1 MKTTIT
7 SLILVI
13 VALCTFAQTP
23 QSFNYQAVL
32 RDASGN
38 ILANQNIEIQVDIL
52 QGSASGSAIF
62 SENHSTTTNNFG
74 LVNLTVG
81 SISSTNFS
89 SIDWTDGP
97 FFIQISVDGT
107 VMGTSQ
113 LLSVPFAMH
122 AITVENDAVEDDDA
136 DPENEIQ
143 VLSIN
148 ADTIFLSS
156 GGFAILPPETDPAFT
171 NWDKSSGITIS
182 ESQISDLQH
191 FTGDSITGNETAFE
205 DWDKNADDDFT
216 AEDETDPVFSSSLA
230 AAITA
235 EDTARWASN
244 NYTQNE
250 LQNLKLEN
258 QQLSISGGNTIDLSE
273 AYYIADSSATNEL
286 QDISLNGTQLSISK
300 GSTVDLAPLQD
311 GTGTDNQTISLD
323 GNQLVISNGNRIY
336 LPYIRTEGDSN
347 PHNEIQTLSIAN
359 DTISLSRK
367 GGQVKLPAETDP
379 LFTDWDKS
387 TGIKITE
394 SQITDLDHFTNADE
408 TDPVYATDSASLK
421 NTIAK
426 NKQAVIDTAS
436 LLRIDLATKTAL
448 ADTATLIHN
457 ETAQNKQAIIDTVAN
472 IRADMLTSEIDPVF
486 GASVASAITS
496 ADTASWNRDTSATNE
511 IELPSQTGN
520 AGKYLTTD
528 GINTSWDSIPA
539 ASDLLSI
546 GTANG
551 LSLSNQH
558 LSLATAT
565 TSSAGAL
572 SSSDKTKLNKIA
584 SANTTTHGKYS
595 TAMGYKTTA
604 SGEYGSTA
612 MGYKT
617 TANGKYSTAMGYETT
632 ASGQA
637 STAMGNSTKASEDYS
652 TAMGNETTASGQA
665 STAMGY
671 GTTASGYY
679 STAMG
684 YGTTASGVSSTAM
697 GAETTASGQYG
708 STAMGNGTT
717 ASGFYSTAMGY
728 NTNAK
733 AEKSTAM
740 GAGTTASG
748 VRSLAMGTQTTAS
761 GLAATAMGYKTI
773 ASGEYSTAMGNYASA
788 NKDGSFVYADNSSTT
803 QVEANYENIFKVRAS
818 GGVTFYTNSTC
829 TSGGYLSPGG
839 SAWYYVS
846 DSTKK
851 ENFLDANGEYFL
863 ESISKM
869 KLGSWNYKSQRSTNL
884 RHYGAM
890 AQEVYRYFG
899 KDELGTIGCDTLLN
913 TGDIDGI
920 MMIGIQALEKRST
933 DAKEKIAALCQQ
945 NEELKQIIENLQN
958 ANTALKAE
966 KDTEVGEL
974 KAENVEIKQRLSE
987 LEALV
992 EKALGS
998 NTKLSE
1004 K

>member
-38 ILANQNIEIQVDIL
+38 ILANQNIEIQVGIL

-62 SENHSTTTNNFG
+62 SETHSTTTNNFG

-107 VMGTSQ
+107 IMGTSQ
-113 LLSVPFAMH
+113 LLSVPFALH
-122 AITVENDAVEDDDA
+122 AKTVENDKVEDADA
-136 DPENEIQ
+136 DPGNELQ
-143 VLSIN
+143 VLSISN
-148 ADTIFLSS
+148 DTIYLSN
-156 GGFAILPPETDPAFT
+156 GGKVKLPPETDPAFT
-171 NWDKSSGITIS
+171 YWDKSTGITIT
-182 ESQISDLQH
+182 ESQISDLNH
-191 FTGDSITGNETAFE
+191 FTGDDISGNETAF
-205 DWDKNADDDFT
+205 DGWDKNADDDFT
-216 AEDETDPVFSSSLA
+216 TADETDPVFSSSLA

-235 EDTARWASN
+235 ADTARWASN

-258 QQLSISGGNTIDLSE
+258 QQLSISGGNTIDLSD

-286 QDISLNGTQLSISK
+286 QDIVLNGTQLSISK

-528 GINTSWDSIPA
+528 GNIVSWDSIPVA
-539 ASDLLSI
+539 YDSLTL

-551 LSLSNQH
+551 LSLSGQE

-604 SGEYGSTA
+604 SGEYSSTA

-617 TANGKYSTAMGYETT
+617 TANGKYSTAMGY
-632 ASGQA
+632 
-637 STAMGNSTKASEDYS
+637 
-652 TAMGNETTASGQA
+652 ETTASGQA

-717 ASGFYSTAMGY
+717 ASGFYSTAMG
-728 NTNAK
+728 
-733 AEKSTAM
+733 
-740 GAGTTASG
+740 
-748 VRSLAMGTQTTAS
+748 
-761 GLAATAMGYKTI
+761 
-773 ASGEYSTAMGNYASA
+773 NYASA

-839 SAWYYVS
+839 SAWHYVS

-890 AQEVYRYFG
+890 AQEVYKYFG

-933 DAKEKIAALCQQ
+933 DAKEKIAALYQQ

-974 KAENVEIKQRLSE
+974 KAENVKIKQRLSE

>member
-38 ILANQNIEIQVDIL
+38 ILANQNIEIQIDIL

-171 NWDKSSGITIS
+171 NWDKNSGITIS
-182 ESQISDLQH
+182 ESQISDLKH

-235 EDTARWASN
+235 ADTARWASN

-300 GSTVDLAPLQD
+300 GSSVDLASLQD

-347 PHNEIQTLSIAN
+347 PFNEIQTLSIAN

-367 GGQVKLPAETDP
+367 GGQVKLP
-379 LFTDWDKS
+379 
-387 TGIKITE
+387 
-394 SQITDLDHFTNADE
+394 DE

-436 LLRIDLATKTAL
+436 LLRTDLATKTAL

-496 ADTASWNRDTSATNE
+496 ADTASWNRDTSVTNE

-617 TANGKYSTAMGYETT
+617 TANGKYSTAMGY
-632 ASGQA
+632 
-637 STAMGNSTKASEDYS
+637 
-652 TAMGNETTASGQA
+652 ETTASGQA

-839 SAWYYVS
+839 SAWHYVS

-890 AQEVYRYFG
+890 AQEVYKYFG

-933 DAKEKIAALCQQ
+933 DAKEKIAALYQQ

-974 KAENVEIKQRLSE
+974 KAENVEIEQRLSE

-998 NTKLSE
+998 NTELSE